1 MKKILSKIFRVRYF
15 LTALLLGTIIV
26 LIFNPNYLYDKGEYF
41 KTEYTIIE
49 EADLFTLLSYNQDY
63 DALYVNDYDD
73 RTIVNYHKL
82 KTGELKKQVEIGQK
96 YLNSILYTDPI
107 NKSVYVI
114 LNNGADYFLYE
125 LFNKENP
132 FVLKQ
137 YEIFHYD
144 IYDSLQDTIIIL
156 NNIKFYKYG
165 IDNSIKDFCKI
176 EEYKDG
182 YRLFF
187 TQDIF
192 DSSNEKYYNFAI
204 RKINDK
210 LQVEFTIYDLYELV
224 QFFRRNSYFYKKH
237 FSLPD
242 YPRKSF
248 LESLIMG
255 RIDANNDGNKEFIIK
270 IVGTRWINDILLCYD
285 IINKKLL
292 WKKEFTQGITD
303 FSFLDIDNDGEEE
316 ILCSSYSPSMEMP
329 IDKFKKQTIGTTSHC
344 TFYILSNNGDIKNIN
359 EKPAIVSHEYRFSQY
374 KYLPLLEQNK
384 ILLGLDSD
392 NNLDKKL
399 ILFDINENKIDTLD
413 IVYQNLIRLYKED
426 GNVIAFNSLNNEL
439 KKIIISQ
446 DLKIKKII
454 KSRTTKEFES
464 SPLTHCKI
472 NGNTYL
478 IFYYPLTITDNKL
491 NFLYQVPSNIN
502 VGFPIWKENDMYFI
516 EKKDSESCL
525 SKLHFERNR
534 TLNPYIIIILLVE
547 ILLIISYLLI
557 FQIVKIP
564 LNTGTSSYF
573 VLYTIFGKL
582 YYWRLFGRLTTI
594 YKLPK
599 KVALSKEIPE
609 KIFKDIAEEIKIV
622 FERSFVLFKYKVYEI
637 LSYDEFQIIQR
648 ISHDLKNQ
656 VLLAKLTAEQFEK
669 ESPKLRD
676 KDKNRRFFSNLNSS
690 FKEISNAATILSSF
704 SHIKKLYKE
713 KIDIKLFIESIIS
726 QYVNHPLYERIK
738 YNCHSED
745 EPAKAFDE
753 ESMNA
758 MRYFRQKPDTVEGK
772 SEEEKL
778 QPSQNFSL
786 HGVTPRQVS
795 LAGRMTRIILNLDK
809 NLFQIAFKNIINN
822 ALEAITE
829 KDKVII
835 EMSKTHETVIIE
847 IKNPCS
853 ILTGDYEKF
862 YQIGFSTKE
871 AGSGLG
877 IPISKTIIEKHDGT
891 LSINCENNEFIVTVI
906 LPKSL

>member
-1 MKKILSKIFRVRYF
+1 MKKILSKIIRVRYF
-15 LTALLLGTIIV
+15 LSALLLGTI
-26 LIFNPNYLYDKGEYF
+26 LILILNPNYLYDKAEYF

-49 EADLFTLLSYNQDY
+49 EADLFTLLPDNTDY

-73 RTIVNYHKL
+73 RTIVNYYKL
-82 KTGELKKQVEIGQK
+82 KTGVLKKQTEIAKK
-96 YLNSILYTDPI
+96 YLNSTLYTDPLD
-107 NKSVYVI
+107 KSVYVV
-114 LNNGADYFLYE
+114 LNDGADYFLYE

-132 FVLKQ
+132 YGLKQ
-137 YEIFHYD
+137 YKIFHYD
-144 IYDSLQDTIIIL
+144 IYDSLQDTIITL
-156 NNIKFYKYG
+156 NNIKFYKYR
-165 IDNSIKDFCKI
+165 IDNSIKDFCEVKVY
-176 EEYKDG
+176 EEG

-192 DSSNEKYYNFAI
+192 DSSNEKYYNSAI

-210 LQVEFTIYDLYELV
+210 LQIELTIYDLYELI
-224 QFFRRNSYFYKKH
+224 QFFRRNSFFYKKH

-248 LESLIMG
+248 LESIIIGM
-255 RIDANNDGNKEFIIK
+255 IDANNDGNKELIIK

-285 IINKKLL
+285 ITNEKLL

-303 FSFLDIDNDGEEE
+303 FSFLDIDDDGEEE
-316 ILCSSYSPSMEMP
+316 MLCSSYSASMEMP

-399 ILFDINENKIDTLD
+399 ILFDINKNKIDTLD
-413 IVYQNLIRLYKED
+413 IVYQNLIRLYKEN
-426 GNVIAFNSLNNEL
+426 GNIIAFNSLNNEL

-446 DLKIKKII
+446 NLNVKKII
-454 KSRTTKEFES
+454 KKRTIKEFES
-464 SPLTHCKI
+464 YSLTQCKI
-472 NGNTYL
+472 NSNTFL
-478 IFYYPLTITDNKL
+478 IFYYPLTIADNKL

-516 EKKDSESCL
+516 EKKGSESCL

-534 TLNPYIIIILLVE
+534 TLNPYVIIILLVE

-557 FQIVKIP
+557 FQIIKIP

-582 YYWRLFGRLTTI
+582 YYWKLYGRLKTI

-599 KVALSKEIPE
+599 NVALSKEIPE

-637 LSYDEFQIIQR
+637 LSHDEFQIIQR

-656 VLLAKLTAEQFEK
+656 VLLAKLTMEQFEK
-669 ESPKLRD
+669 QVEESKQNKKHFLE
-676 KDKNRRFFSNLNSS
+676 NLISS
-690 FKEISNAATILSSF
+690 FKEISNSATILSSF

-713 KIDIKLFIESIIS
+713 EIELKEYIELMLLK
-726 QYVNHPLYERIK
+726 YLNHPFYENIK
-738 YNCHSED
+738 IEFKITIS
-745 EPAKAFDE
+745 AL
-753 ESMNA
+753 S
-758 MRYFRQKPDTVEGK
+758 
-772 SEEEKL
+772 
-778 QPSQNFSL
+778 
-786 HGVTPRQVS
+786 
-795 LAGRMTRIILNLDK
+795 LDK
-809 NLFQIAFKNIINN
+809 NLMEICFRNLLNN
-822 ALEAITE
+822 ALEAIIE
-829 KDKVII
+829 KDKIKI
-835 EMSKTHETVIIE
+835 EISETHEIVMIE
-847 IKNPCS
+847 IKNPCL
-853 ILTGDYEKF
+853 IPLGDHEKF

-906 LPKSL
+906 LPKL

>member
-1 MKKILSKIFRVRYF
+1 
-15 LTALLLGTIIV
+15 
-26 LIFNPNYLYDKGEYF
+26 
-41 KTEYTIIE
+41 
-49 EADLFTLLSYNQDY
+49 
-63 DALYVNDYDD
+63 
-73 RTIVNYHKL
+73 
-82 KTGELKKQVEIGQK
+82 
-96 YLNSILYTDPI
+96 
-107 NKSVYVI
+107 
-114 LNNGADYFLYE
+114 
-125 LFNKENP
+125 
-132 FVLKQ
+132 
-137 YEIFHYD
+137 
-144 IYDSLQDTIIIL
+144 L
-156 NNIKFYKYG
+156 NNIKFYKFI
-165 IDNSIKDFCKI
+165 IDNDIEDFCKV

-192 DSSNEKYYNFAI
+192 DSRNEKYYNSI
-204 RKINDK
+204 VRKMNNK
-210 LQVEFTIYDLYELV
+210 LRVEFTVYDLYEFV
-224 QFFRRNSYFYKKH
+224 QFFRRNSYYYKKY
-237 FSLPD
+237 FSLPN
-242 YPRKSF
+242 YPPKGF
-248 LESLIMG
+248 LESIIIG

-292 WKKEFTQGITD
+292 WKKEFTQGISD

-316 ILCSSYSPSMEMP
+316 ILCSSYSASMEMP
-329 IDKFKKQTIGTTSHC
+329 IDRFKKQTIGTTSHC
-344 TFYILSNNGDIKNIN
+344 RFYILSNNGDIKNIN
-359 EKPAIVSHEYRFSQY
+359 EKPAIVSHEYRFSKY

-399 ILFDINENKIDTLD
+399 ILFDIKENKIDTLD
-413 IVYQNLIRLYKED
+413 IVYQNLIRLYKEN
-426 GNVIAFNSLNNEL
+426 GNIIAFNSLNNEL

-454 KSRTTKEFES
+454 KRRTTKEFES
-464 SPLTHCKI
+464 YPLIHCKI

-478 IFYYPLTITDNKL
+478 IFYYPLTISDNKL

-502 VGFPIWKENDMYFI
+502 VGFPIWKENDMFFI
-516 EKKDSESCL
+516 EKRDSESYL

-534 TLNPYIIIILLVE
+534 TLNPYIIIILLAEV
-547 ILLIISYLLI
+547 LLIVTYLLV
-557 FQIVKIP
+557 FQRIKIP

-582 YYWRLFGRLTTI
+582 YYWKLYGRLRTI

-599 KVALSKEIPE
+599 NVALSKEIPE

-622 FERSFVLFKYKVYEI
+622 FERSFLVFKYKVYEI
-637 LSYDEFQIIQR
+637 LSQDEFQIIQR

-656 VLLAKLTAEQFEK
+656 ILLAKLTAEQFEK
-669 ESPKLRD
+669 ESTELLSNKKSD
-676 KDKNRRFFSNLNSS
+676 NFFTNLNSS
-690 FKEISNAATILSSF
+690 FKEISNAAAILSSF

-713 KIDIKLFIESIIS
+713 KVDIKLFIESIIS
-726 QYVNHPLYERIK
+726 QYVNHHLYERIK
-738 YNCHSED
+738 CNCLSED

-758 MRYFRQKPDTVEGK
+758 MRSFEGK

-778 QPSQNFSL
+778 
-786 HGVTPRQVS
+786 
-795 LAGRMTRIILNLDK
+795 RMTRTILNLDK

-822 ALEAITE
+822 ALEAIRD
-829 KDKVII
+829 KDYVKI
-835 EMSKTHETVIIE
+835 EISETNETVMIE
-847 IKNPCS
+847 IKNPYS
-853 ILTGDYEKF
+853 NSQDDYEKF

-906 LPKSL
+906 LPKL